1 MQFTDWLALCGDSAD
16 NVPGVRGIGP
26 KTAEPLLL
34 QHGDLESVLAV
45 AAEVCVRWKM
55 PFSVVCAEQHV
66 KHICIGRCCGNSAT
80 RRPF

>member
-1 MQFTDWLALCGDSAD
+1 MMQFTDWLALCGDSAD

-45 AAEVCVRWKM
+45 AAEVRVL
-55 PFSVVCAEQHV
+55 
-66 KHICIGRCCGNSAT
+66 
-80 RRPF
+80 